1 MVDLTTGASFWS
13 LWPGIAL
20 AALVAWEAAPLFVR
34 DWFKVQYARGAVL
47 VAALALVNLFSWSG
61 YPWVIWPAGAL
72 LVLEVI
78 RRLGGRA
85 R

>member
-34 DWFKVQYARGAVL
+34 GWFKVQYARGAVL